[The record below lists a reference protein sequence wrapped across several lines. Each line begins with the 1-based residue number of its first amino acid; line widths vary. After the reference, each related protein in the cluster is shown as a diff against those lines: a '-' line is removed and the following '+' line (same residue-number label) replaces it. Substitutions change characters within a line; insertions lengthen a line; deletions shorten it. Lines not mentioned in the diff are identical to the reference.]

1 MKRCDSSQN
10 IRFPR
15 SVNHLRDCSLEASPA
30 NYGEPDMKYMVVC
43 LVFVLA
49 ACGESVST
57 TIPFGNQ
64 DTASATTPA
73 APSTTTTQTVA
84 STSTTS
90 PTMVST
96 TTTAFHI
103 PLSDTWD
110 TWTAILASIET
121 GKPGA
126 WEEAEEFAATIEGA
140 AVLWSD
146 DYPSLNPGYWV
157 VHYGEFESGE
167 SAKAWCAD
175 LPEDMTCYPRY
186 LGADVSPLAEAGN
199 ALLIDGQALVIID
212 TETGERLKVFDP
224 SFDGDG
230 MSVGRMGLT
239 PNASALYYSVGWE
252 DSWYA
257 CEYSQ
262 GQIWK
267 FDLDFGI
274 STLITSGYSPS
285 VSPDGRWLATLY
297 SEQCLPDPE
306 NPESWVLTPT
316 DTVILYDLSSGWP
329 TETRRWSVS
338 VPPTSYEHPQS
349 LTWVDWRD
357 DSQRIVVLNVGGDLY
372 ERAIG
377 TGGAL
382 DTADLLAPGVFGHPQ
397 ALIGD
402 TLYVTIDETPFAVGA
417 FDLIALDLTN
427 GNAETIAQSVG
438 WVYAAADTT
447 RTRLIWGHDTQVTT
461 SSSTFGLENYLISLA
476 W

>member
-1 MKRCDSSQN
+1 
-10 IRFPR
+10 
-15 SVNHLRDCSLEASPA
+15 
-30 NYGEPDMKYMVVC
+30 MKYLVVC
-43 LVFVLA
+43 LVLVLA

-57 TIPFGNQ
+57 TIPFGSQ
-64 DTASATTPA
+64 DTASATTPVV
-73 APSTTTTQTVA
+73 PSTTTTQTV
-84 STSTTS
+84 SDTSTTS
-90 PTMVST
+90 STMATT

-121 GKPGA
+121 GEPGA
-126 WEEAEEFAATIEGA
+126 WEEAEDFAATIEDA

-167 SAKAWCAD
+167 SAKAWCSD
-175 LPEDMTCYPRY
+175 LPDDMTCYPRY
-186 LGADVSPLAEAGN
+186 LGPDISPLAGDDHAM
-199 ALLIDGQALVIID
+199 LIDGQALVILDVI
-212 TETGERLKVFDP
+212 TGERLKTFDP

-230 MSVGRMGLT
+230 MSVGRMSLT
-239 PNASALYYSVGWE
+239 RDASALYYSVGWE

-267 FDLDFGI
+267 FDLEFGI
-274 STLITSGYSPS
+274 ATQIASGHNPS

-329 TETRRWSVS
+329 TESRRWSVS
-338 VPPTSYEHPQS
+338 SPPTTYEDQQM
-349 LTWVDWRD
+349 LTWVDWRAN
-357 DSQRIVVLNVGGDLY
+357 SQSLVVVNNSGRVFEMTLDHVG
-372 ERAIG
+372 AIDVG
-377 TGGAL
+377 RPLTE
-382 DTADLLAPGVFGHPQ
+382 GVLGYPQ

-402 TLYVTIDETPFAVGA
+402 TLYATVDETPFAVGA
-417 FDLIALDLTN
+417 FDLYAFDLDT
-427 GNAETIAQSVG
+427 GGPGESIAQSVG
-438 WVYAAADTT
+438 WISATADTT

-461 SSSTFGLENYLISLA
+461 SSSTFGLENYLISFA

>member
-1 MKRCDSSQN
+1 MK
-10 IRFPR
+10 
-15 SVNHLRDCSLEASPA
+15 
-30 NYGEPDMKYMVVC
+30 C
-43 LVFVLA
+43 LAITFVFVVA
-49 ACGESVST
+49 ACGGSDANPST
-57 TIPFGNQ
+57 SAPTRSTSSQATI
-64 DTASATTPA
+64 
-73 APSTTTTQTVA
+73 APSTTTASTVA
-84 STSTTS
+84 TTSTIKAVGT
-90 PTMVST
+90 T

-103 PLSDTWD
+103 PLSDSWD

-121 GKPGA
+121 EEPGA
-126 WEEAEEFAATIEGA
+126 WEEAENFAATIEDA

-167 SAKAWCAD
+167 SAKAWCSD

-186 LGADVSPLAEAGN
+186 LGTEISPLAGAGN
-199 ALLIDGQALVIID
+199 ALLIDGQALVIVD
-212 TETGERLKVFDP
+212 VTTGERLKTFDP

-230 MSVGRMGLT
+230 MSVGRMSLT
-239 PNASALYYSVGWE
+239 PDASALYYSVGWE

-285 VSPDGRWLATLY
+285 VSPDGRWLAALY

-316 DTVILYDLSSGWP
+316 DTVILYELSSGWP
-329 TETRRWSVS
+329 TEAGRWSVS
-338 VPPTSYEHPQS
+338 APPTSYEDPKMLS
-349 LTWVDWRD
+349 WVDWRAN
-357 DSQRIVVLNVGGDLY
+357 SQSLVVINNSGDVFEIGLND
-372 ERAIG
+372 
-377 TGGAL
+377 GGAI
-382 DTADLLAPGVFGHPQ
+382 DEGTPLAEGVLGYPQ

-402 TLYVTIDETPFAVGA
+402 TLYATVDETPLAVGA
-417 FDLIALDLTN
+417 FDLYAFDL
-427 GNAETIAQSVG
+427 NAGGPGESIAQSVG
-438 WVYAAADTT
+438 WISATADTT
-447 RTRLIWGHDTQVTT
+447 RTQLIWGHDTQVAT

>member
-1 MKRCDSSQN
+1 
-10 IRFPR
+10 
-15 SVNHLRDCSLEASPA
+15 
-30 NYGEPDMKYMVVC
+30 MKYLAIT
-43 LVFVLA
+43 LVFVVA
-49 ACGESVST
+49 ACGGSDANPST
-57 TIPFGNQ
+57 SAPARSTSSQLTI
-64 DTASATTPA
+64 
-73 APSTTTTQTVA
+73 APSTTTASTVA
-84 STSTTS
+84 TTFTTS
-90 PTMVST
+90 PTMATT

-121 GKPGA
+121 GEPGA
-126 WEEAEEFAATIEGA
+126 WEEAEEFAATIEDA

-167 SAKAWCAD
+167 SAKAWCSE
-175 LPEDMTCYPRY
+175 LPDDMTCYPRY
-186 LGADVSPLAEAGN
+186 LGTEISPLAGDDH
-199 ALLIDGQALVIID
+199 ALVIDGQALVIVDI
-212 TETGERLKVFDP
+212 ETGQRLKAFDP

-230 MSVGRMGLT
+230 MSVGRMSLT
-239 PNASALYYSVGWE
+239 PDASALYYSVGWE
-252 DSWYA
+252 DSWYT

-267 FDLDFGI
+267 FELELGI
-274 STLITSGYSPS
+274 ATQIASGYGPS